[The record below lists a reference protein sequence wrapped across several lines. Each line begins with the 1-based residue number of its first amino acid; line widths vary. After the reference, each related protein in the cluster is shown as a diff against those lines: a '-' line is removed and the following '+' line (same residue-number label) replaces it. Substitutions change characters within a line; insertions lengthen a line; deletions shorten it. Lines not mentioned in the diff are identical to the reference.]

1 MIRKLIKLVLSGVI
15 LANSTYGI
23 NLTIPNSLQNN
34 MSVMAIDTKT
44 NKVVYQHLPNTPR
57 LIASNMKLITTAVGL
72 EQLHPDF
79 KWHTKLFYKGTI
91 NKGVLDGDLYILG
104 GGDPTLDDRA
114 LTEIFSNLQKLGI
127 KKISG
132 NLVIDNTIFNSIPTY
147 SMLKV
152 ENYDIDT
159 VFPDGLILD
168 ANKTIFN
175 IHIKANTPTI
185 DNNLYGYNINNN
197 LRVDPKEHSCSDL
210 SHQVSFKE
218 STVNFSGK
226 ISQAC
231 NNQKLEFNMIDTK
244 SYTKMALSR
253 TLNNLLIELKGNIV
267 YQNIPDKA
275 ILIYDYSSQS
285 LEDAMVYMNHYSVN
299 IIAET
304 IFLSLGA
311 FTTDNKHTYK
321 NSQDIY
327 YSFMKKLNMLNPNF
341 RIENGAGLSR
351 TESVTATGM
360 VNLLKYEN
368 DSQYAAIFEKTLPQ
382 SGLEGSLK
390 NHFTKFGHRAK
401 FKTGTLNDTH
411 AYSGYFL
418 SRHGTKYIVTAI
430 ANNINT
436 NNPSQMTKFN
446 GFVTTLLD
454 KLDTKN
460 K

>member
-1 MIRKLIKLVLSGVI
+1 MIRKLIKLGVLGVF
-15 LANSTYGI
+15 LVNSTYGM
-23 NLTIPNSLQNN
+23 NLTIPKSLQNN
-34 MSVMAIDTKT
+34 MSVMVIDTKT
-44 NKVVYQHLPNTPR
+44 TKVVYEHLPNTPR

-79 KWHTKLFYKGTI
+79 KWHTKLFYKGSI
-91 NKGVLDGDLYILG
+91 NNGVLEGDLYILG

-114 LTEIFSNLQKLGI
+114 LNEIFSNLYKLGI

-132 NLVIDNTIFNSIPTY
+132 NIVIDNTIFNSLPTY

-159 VFPDGLILD
+159 VFPDGLIVD

-175 IHIKANTPTI
+175 IHLKANTTNI
-185 DNNLYGYNINNN
+185 DSNLYGYNINNQLN
-197 LRVDPKEHSCSDL
+197 VDPNQNTCSDL

-218 STVNFSGK
+218 STVTFSGK
-226 ISQAC
+226 ISRAC

-253 TLNNLLIELKGNIV
+253 TLNNLSIELKGNIV
-267 YQNIPDKA
+267 YQNMPDKA
-275 ILIYDYSSQS
+275 ILIYDYSSQT

-304 IFLSLGA
+304 VFLSLGA
-311 FTTDNKHTYK
+311 FTTNNENTNK
-321 NSQDIY
+321 NSKDIY

-341 RIENGAGLSR
+341 RLENGAGLSR
-351 TESVTATGM
+351 TESVTAAGM
-360 VNLLKYEN
+360 ANLLKYEN
-368 DSQYAAIFEKTLPQ
+368 NSQYATIFEKTLPQ

-390 NHFTKFGHRAK
+390 NNFTKFGHRAK

-418 SRHGTKYIVTAI
+418 SRHGSKYIVVVI

-436 NNPSQMTKFN
+436 NSSAQMNRFN
-446 GFVTTLLD
+446 SFVTKLLD
-454 KLDTKN
+454 KLDKN
-460 K
+460 

>member
-1 MIRKLIKLVLSGVI
+1 MIRKLIKLGVLGVF
-15 LANSTYGI
+15 LVNSTYGM
-23 NLTIPNSLQNN
+23 NLTIPKSLQNN
-34 MSVMAIDTKT
+34 MSVMVIDTKT
-44 NKVVYQHLPNTPR
+44 TKVVYEHLPNTPR

-79 KWHTKLFYKGTI
+79 KWHTKLFYKGSI
-91 NKGVLDGDLYILG
+91 NNGVLEGDLYILG

-114 LTEIFSNLQKLGI
+114 LNEIFSNLYKLGI

-132 NLVIDNTIFNSIPTY
+132 NLVIDNTIFNSLPTY

-159 VFPDGLILD
+159 VFPDGLIVD

-175 IHIKANTPTI
+175 IHVKANTTNI
-185 DNNLYGYNINNN
+185 DSNLYGYNINNQLN
-197 LRVDPKEHSCSDL
+197 VDPNQNICSHL
-210 SHQVSFKE
+210 SHQVSFKK
-218 STVNFSGK
+218 STVTFSGK
-226 ISQAC
+226 ISRAC

-253 TLNNLLIELKGNIV
+253 TLNNLSIELKGNIV
-267 YQNIPDKA
+267 YQNMPDKA
-275 ILIYDYSSQS
+275 ILIYDYSSQT

-304 IFLSLGA
+304 VFLSLGA
-311 FTTDNKHTYK
+311 FTTNNENTSK
-321 NSQDIY
+321 NSKDIY

-341 RIENGAGLSR
+341 RLENGAGLSR

-360 VNLLKYEN
+360 ANLLKYEN
-368 DSQYAAIFEKTLPQ
+368 NSQYATIFEKTLPQ

-390 NHFTKFGHRAK
+390 NNFTKFGHRAK

-418 SRHGTKYIVTAI
+418 SRHGSKYIVVAI

-436 NNPSQMTKFN
+436 NSSAQMNRFN
-446 GFVTTLLD
+446 SFVTKLLD
-454 KLDTKN
+454 KLDKN
-460 K
+460 